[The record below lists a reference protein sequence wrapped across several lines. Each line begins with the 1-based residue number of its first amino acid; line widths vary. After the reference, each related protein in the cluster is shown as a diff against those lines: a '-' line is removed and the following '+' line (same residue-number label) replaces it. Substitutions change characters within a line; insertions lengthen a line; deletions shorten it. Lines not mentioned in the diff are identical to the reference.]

1 MCGVAACRS
10 ASPVRLRS
18 AGGRSADATCL
29 TGGNCAI
36 FDKTYKKL
44 GRLFRGHQQ
53 VVIAAVSTPPTLP
66 RLAIRVYAYR
76 RSTAY
81 VSGACQTAR
90 RGRFSQELSCCAITQ
105 RLCCVHCGMRARRGE
120 FCFILF
126 ALRRSRPRDATVG
139 RWPKQQLHEVTQ
151 NHRAAAPPADARIH
165 AKRMLRALRAHTAP
179 LRRSLDEEGREKET
193 CSTTFP
199 TLKFYPARE
208 KTPIWERNL

>member
-90 RGRFSQELSCCAITQ
+90 RGSFSQGTFLLRFHTEIVLRPLRHAGSSGGSFLLFICAAQILATRRNGGPMAETTTARSNEKSSCRCIA
-105 RLCCVHCGMRARRGE
+105 GGRAHSCRR
-120 FCFILF
+120 
-126 ALRRSRPRDATVG
+126 T
-139 RWPKQQLHEVTQ
+139 
-151 NHRAAAPPADARIH
+151 RAFMPADAAR
-165 AKRMLRALRAHTAP
+165 TACP
-179 LRRSLDEEGREKET
+179 H
-193 CSTTFP
+193 ST
-199 TLKFYPARE
+199 LAQVSR
-208 KTPIWERNL
+208 